1 MLDRTTDLTS
11 DRLFHSRD
19 RFHRYSKIVTKIK
32 AEIFGV
38 YDYIQ
43 LDSARNTSSD
53 KILNFKLKMAKLGI
67 FFSNRDEEIF
77 KYHFFNDNKYCD
89 RCGREFSILGLV
101 DNKHYCIQVPNKEYN
116 LCKDCDDRLKRERGY
131 GGVINEL
138 LFGEDN
144 NKNFRLKKYIF

>member
-38 YDYIQ
+38 YDYIA
-43 LDSARNTSSD
+43 LDLNDNTSSD
-53 KILNFKLKMAKLGI
+53 KILNFKLKMAKFGI
-67 FFSNRDEEIF
+67 FFGSREEEII

-101 DNKHYCIQVPNKEYN
+101 DNKHYCIQVPDKKYN

-131 GGVINEL
+131 GSVINEL

-144 NKNFRLKKYIF
+144 NKNFRLKKDIF